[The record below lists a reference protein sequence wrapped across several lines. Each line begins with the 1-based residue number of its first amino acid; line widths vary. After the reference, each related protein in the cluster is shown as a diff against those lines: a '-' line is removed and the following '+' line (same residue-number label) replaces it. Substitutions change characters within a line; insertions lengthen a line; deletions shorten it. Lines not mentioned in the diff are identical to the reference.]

1 MGNFDT
7 STTDLAL
14 QRTFDKADASDNKKE
29 KLVSLLAELSD
40 EELSEIIQTAR
51 AKQNNSYKLTGS
63 L

>member
-1 MGNFDT
+1 MDDF
-7 STTDLAL
+7 
-14 QRTFDKADASDNKKE
+14 
-29 KLVSLLAELSD
+29 LLGRQDYDPSD